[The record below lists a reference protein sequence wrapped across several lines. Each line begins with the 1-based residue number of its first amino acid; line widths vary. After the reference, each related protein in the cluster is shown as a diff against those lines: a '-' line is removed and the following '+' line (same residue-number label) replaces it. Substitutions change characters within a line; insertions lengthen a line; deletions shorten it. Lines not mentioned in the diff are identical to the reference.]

1 VLSRRVLARLLG
13 VDAARVRVDRV
24 EFTGDEL
31 VVWVRPRWRE
41 RWCCPHCAVRRPGYD
56 RAGRPGRPRP
66 RRWRAVDLGRT
77 RTFIAAEVPR
87 VACPVHGVLVAA
99 VPWARHGARHTR
111 GFEALA
117 AWCAVEMSASAAAR
131 LLRCSWRTIGQ
142 IVTRVC
148 ADLDADGDGLDGLT
162 DIGIDEISYRR
173 GHRYLLVVV
182 DHQARRLV
190 WAAPGAN
197 KTTLNRFFDALGE
210 SRCAQLRH
218 ISVDGVPWLTQVITA
233 RAPTATLC
241 LDPFHVIRWAMD
253 ALDEVRRETWRA
265 VRTHRGRGRPA
276 VGEGARLKNTRWAL
290 WKNPDT
296 HTTEQRAQLAYLA
309 ATHPRL
315 HRAWA
320 LKEGLRTIFTL
331 PADAAVAALDRW
343 LAWARRC
350 RIGPFVAL
358 AARIHA
364 YRTHILATLQHRVT
378 NALVESLNTKI
389 RLITRRAFGF
399 RNVHALIALA
409 RLSLGGMRPQLP
421 T

>member
-1 VLSRRVLARLLG
+1 MLSRRVLARLLG
-13 VDAARVRVDRV
+13 VDAARVRVDRA
-24 EFTGDEL
+24 EFDGDEL
-31 VVWVRPRWRE
+31 VVWVRPRRRE
-41 RWCCPHCAVRRPGYD
+41 RWCCPHCGVRRAGYD
-56 RAGRPGRPRP
+56 RGQP

-77 RTFIAAEVPR
+77 RAFIATEVPR
-87 VACPVHGVLVAA
+87 VACPQHGVVVAA
-99 VPWARHGARHTR
+99 VPWARHAARHTR
-111 GFEALA
+111 AFEQLA

-148 ADLDADGDGLDGLT
+148 ADLDADGDGLDGLAR
-162 DIGIDEISYRR
+162 IGIDEISYRR
-173 GHRYLLVVV
+173 GHRYVLVVV
-182 DHQARRLV
+182 DHERRRLV

-197 KTTLNRFFDALGE
+197 KATLGRFFDQLGPA
-210 SRCAQLRH
+210 RCQQLSH
-218 ISVDGVPWLTQVITA
+218 ISVDGLPWLTQVITA
-233 RAPTATLC
+233 RAPNALLC
-241 LDPFHVIRWAMD
+241 LDPFHVVRWAMD
-253 ALDEVRRETWRA
+253 ALDEVRRDVWRQI
-265 VRTHRGRGRPA
+265 RTHRGRGRPA
-276 VGEGARLKNTRWAL
+276 VGAGARLKDARWAL
-290 WKNPDT
+290 WTNQQNLTDQ
-296 HTTEQRAQLAYLA
+296 QRAQLDYLA

-331 PADAAVAALDRW
+331 SGDAAVAALDRW

-350 RIGPFVAL
+350 RIAPFVAL
-358 AARIHA
+358 AQRIGG
-364 YRTHILATLQHRVT
+364 YRTQIVATLHYRLT

-409 RLSLGGMRPQLP
+409 RLSLGSIRPQLP